1 MQDNYFFNLSSS
13 QAASEIK
20 SEVQDNYSKISR
32 SSKSFGGVS
41 FLSRIT
47 TSPINMLTSS
57 DLDSQIKDKI
67 CFLSP
72 LQAYIQIN
80 PKEPYDLFYASSTN
94 IQGKFGI
101 IIKSQNKDLVTISQ
115 AYPDKTINELEFLAT
130 IQGMKYCIDLGIKIL
145 NVKGNS
151 QLVTKHRSFNL
162 QGELAFL
169 KEVILKYSQF
179 FYQINFVQIPKETN
193 HQAKQLSREEKSF
206 VKVVQDQS
214 KIQDQSISID
224 QIQFQHLSQ
233 QSYSKQNINN
243 LSAIL
248 PQKPHLD
255 SILLEYTDIFSEYN
269 KQKIKPIN
277 LDQNRDYALIFGKI
291 NDNTNKGANFMIKQ
305 DLNEIIAGTFYFP
318 QETNA
323 LQEIS
328 LLYGMRFL
336 LECQITY
343 LNCFTNDE
351 TFCKLF
357 DNENN
362 KLMQSQ
368 IKEQKCLYNMKQL
381 FQRTSCRKI
390 ESGQLKALK
399 EPYQNKQ
406 SRFQILDESILNSN
420 GIAPKQQSITFSKF
434 SQIYNFNN
442 QFRI

>member
-1 MQDNYFFNLSSS
+1 MQDNYCFSLGSSS
-13 QAASEIK
+13 AISEIK
-20 SEVQDNYSKISR
+20 SEVQDNYSEISR
-32 SSKSFGGVS
+32 SSRNFESISSISGKKTNSINN
-41 FLSRIT
+41 LS
-47 TSPINMLTSS
+47 LS
-57 DLDSQIKDKI
+57 DLDNQHRDKI

-72 LQAYIQIN
+72 LQEYIQIN
-80 PKEPYDLFYASSTN
+80 PKESYDLYYASSTN

-101 IIKSQNKDLVTISQ
+101 IIKNQNKDLVTISQ

-130 IQGMKYCIDLGIKIL
+130 IQGMRYCIDLGIKIL

-162 QGELAFL
+162 QGQLAIL
-169 KEVILKYSQF
+169 KEVILKYTQF
-179 FYQINFVQIPKETN
+179 FYQINFVQIPKEVN
-193 HQAKQLSREEKSF
+193 NQAKQLSREEKNF
-206 VKVVQDQS
+206 VKVLQDQS
-214 KIQDQSISID
+214 KIQDLSVSID
-224 QIQFQHLSQ
+224 QNKFQLSSQ
-233 QSYSKQNINN
+233 RSYSQQNINN

-255 SILLEYTDIFSEYN
+255 QILLEYPDIFSEYN
-269 KQKIKPIN
+269 KQQIKPIN
-277 LDQNRDYALIFGKI
+277 LQQNRDYALIFGKV

-305 DLNEIIAGTFYFP
+305 DLNEIIVGTFYFP
-318 QETNA
+318 QQTNA

-368 IKEQKCLYNMKQL
+368 IKEQKCLYSMKQL
-381 FQRTSCRKI
+381 FQRTSCRTI

-406 SRFQILDESILNSN
+406 SRFQILDESIQIQN
-420 GIAPKQQSITFSKF
+420 GQIPKQQSITFSKF
-434 SQIYNFNN
+434 SQIYGFNN